1 MLIKL
6 KMFICALS
14 KLMLFEYM
22 YITSIYGFNDNFVC
36 SFVVEQILSGET
48 RETIV
53 ENIHSKLME
62 VGEKVRNGDIPIEL
76 YYITKVQYILTSNL
90 KMWIAPVRR
99 LVSHFT
105 FFRTCYLKAD

>member
-1 MLIKL
+1 
-6 KMFICALS
+6 MFICVLS
-14 KLMLFEYM
+14 FLLCLFQMFEFM
-22 YITSIYGFNDNFVC
+22 NITFTYDFIDNFFC

-76 YYITKVQYILTSNL
+76 YYITKVQYI
-90 KMWIAPVRR
+90 
-99 LVSHFT
+99 FT
-105 FFRTCYLKAD
+105 CNYKV

>member
-1 MLIKL
+1 
-6 KMFICALS
+6 MFICAFSVL
-14 KLMLFEYM
+14 LCQFQLFDSM
-22 YITSIYGFNDNFVC
+22 NISFINDLNENLFC

-76 YYITKVQYILTSNL
+76 YYITKVQYILTCNY
-90 KMWIAPVRR
+90 KVWIVFVRR
-99 LVSHFT
+99 S
-105 FFRTCYLKAD
+105 R

>member
-1 MLIKL
+1 
-6 KMFICALS
+6 
-14 KLMLFEYM
+14 M
-22 YITSIYGFNDNFVC
+22 YITFIYGFNDNFVC

-76 YYITKVQYILTSNL
+76 YYITKVQYILTCTCNL
-90 KMWIAPVRR
+90 KVWIALVRKS
-99 LVSHFT
+99 VSHFT
-105 FFRTCYLKAD
+105 FFRACY

>member
-14 KLMLFEYM
+14 ELMLFEYM

-90 KMWIAPVRR
+90 KVWIAPVRR
-99 LVSHFT
+99 SVSHFT
-105 FFRTCYLKAD
+105 FFRICY

>member
-1 MLIKL
+1 
-6 KMFICALS
+6 MFICVLS
-14 KLMLFEYM
+14 VLLCLFQMFEFM
-22 YITSIYGFNDNFVC
+22 NITFTYDFIDNFFC

-76 YYITKVQYILTSNL
+76 YYITKVQYILTCNL
-90 KMWIAPVRR
+90 IVWIA
-99 LVSHFT
+99 LDQFIIFS
-105 FFRTCYLKAD
+105 FFRTCY